1 MSERPHH
8 DERVSRRALIIAAA
22 MALSVGIETA
32 AGQSVDERYV
42 ERTTADT
49 VVAADVFAGQNVS
62 NRPQIVIDASTAV
75 RVGDHWQLLL
85 RPWLRQAR
93 PSSPTAAV
101 PDMDVQLYQAGAR
114 YERPGRISTRIDLGQ
129 IVSPVGLGMLDW
141 RPNLNPTILPHLSYV
156 VPMPVFDATVPRQVP
171 ASQAYP
177 LGGLVTVS
185 SVKWDARAALVNAAP
200 TRGWAL
206 GAANN
211 PRSTPVV
218 EGGAGITPVIGL
230 RLGISMAHGKYATA
244 EEAPR
249 TPDGRMMT
257 LVGGEGEFSFGYT
270 KMSGEIVR
278 TAFETSTGT
287 AVAYEYFL
295 QGMQTLTPRLF
306 AAARYESS
314 SAPPLDTGIAPGV
327 RTQMN
332 MFEATAGVRV
342 ARDVT
347 IRTSF
352 YTRHSYTAASWD
364 QQVGVSMVWARR
376 WW

>member
-1 MSERPHH
+1 VHVGLS
-8 DERVSRRALIIAAA
+8 VAIAAA
-22 MALSVGIETA
+22 MVLSVEIDTA
-32 AGQSVDERYV
+32 AAQSADERYV
-42 ERTTADT
+42 ERMTADA
-49 VVAADVFAGQNVS
+49 VVAVDVFAGQNVS
-62 NRPQIVIDASTAV
+62 SRPQIVIDASTAM
-75 RVGDHWQLLL
+75 RIGDHWQLLL

-101 PDMDVQLYQAGAR
+101 PDVDIQLYQAGAR
-114 YERPGRISTRIDLGQ
+114 YERPGRVSTRIDVGQ
-129 IVSPVGLGMLDW
+129 IVSPVGLGLLDW
-141 RPNLNPTILPHLSYV
+141 RPNLNPTILPHLTYV

-171 ASQAYP
+171 VSQSYP

-185 SVKWDARAALVNAAP
+185 SLKWDVRAALVNAAP

-211 PRSTPVV
+211 PRSTPVI
-218 EGGAGITPVIGL
+218 EAGAGITPAIGL
-230 RLGISMAHGKYATA
+230 RLGVSMAHGKYATP

-270 KMSGEIVR
+270 KMSGEVVR

-295 QGMQTLTPRLF
+295 QGTQTLTPRLF

-314 SAPPLDTGIAPGV
+314 SAPPLNTGIVPGV
-327 RTQMN
+327 RTHMN
-332 MFEATAGVRV
+332 MFETTAGIRIT
-342 ARDVT
+342 RDVT

-352 YTRHSYTAASWD
+352 YTRHSYTAAAWD